1 MTIVT
6 WRSRIETAANDRDVV
21 SVVKD
26 YLAQLDHSEIAL
38 LPEECRPGKFFTA
51 EDVMAY
57 AFTLARHDCK
67 DDPHLGDLVLK
78 LAAFFSQAA
87 FRLTQVM
94 AHTNGN
100 HSDSKQSA

>member
-1 MTIVT
+1 MKPAT
-6 WRSRIETAANDRDVV
+6 WRSRIEAAASDQEVV

-26 YLAQLDHSEIAL
+26 YLAQLDRFEIVL

-57 AFTLARHDCK
+57 AFTLAQHHCK
-67 DDPHLGDLVLK
+67 NDPDLGDLVLR

-87 FRLTQVM
+87 YRLTQVM
-94 AHTNGN
+94 AHTNDN
-100 HSDSKQSA
+100 HSNSVPLA